1 MRPRLARAALAAAS
15 DHIVTRIDPHRVGRA
30 VQEQAADDLAA
41 VRRYLGLVSTDVAPA
56 VQHQQSRRVRVVVV
70 TAVVVLVVLAGVGLR
85 WWTHPNVFGNLGDS
99 FAAVPLPVADAAL
112 STTVIFPNVEGED
125 ETVRVDHIKAI
136 FVKNTAEATATFFIC
151 HLSAGESPIGAV
163 HDPETYCRDIVAV
176 EEGASFHHGVF
187 PSGDYLFVTI
197 TPTRPGIARL
207 ARVEVGYER
216 GARHF
221 YQRGT
226 ESIQVDRKVIA
237 T

>member
-1 MRPRLARAALAAAS
+1 M
-15 DHIVTRIDPHRVGRA
+15 V
-30 VQEQAADDLAA
+30 
-41 VRRYLGLVSTDVAPA
+41 PA
-56 VQHQQSRRVRVVVV
+56 VQHQPSRRVKFVV
-70 TAVVVLVVLAGVGLR
+70 AVVVVVLAGVGLR

-99 FAAVPLPVADAAL
+99 FAAAPLPVADAAL

-125 ETVRVDHIKAI
+125 ETVRMDHIKAI
-136 FVKNTAEATATFFIC
+136 FAKNTAEATATFFIC

-163 HDPETYCRDIVAV
+163 HDPEAYCHDIVAV
-176 EEGASFHHGVF
+176 EAGASFHHGVF

-197 TPTRPGIARL
+197 TPTRPGVARL

-226 ESIQVDRKVIA
+226 ESIQVDRKVTA